1 MVLRLI
7 QRNSSS
13 FLKGLAASL
22 HPSRLFVITIPKK
35 LFFGFGILIMLAVL
49 QGGLAVNT
57 ARDLGQMTKQIY
69 DEAFMSVN
77 FVRSANSNF
86 LVAEILLR
94 EMLVPGAAV
103 NSEEAIEALEEAGE
117 LTADD
122 LEVAKERSTR
132 KRSTDLI
139 GRIEE
144 LNEVW
149 IAAASEGLESLGG
162 SKSSPAAIEELREK
176 LGVHEAVIREAFETL
191 VEFAA
196 EDGYT
201 LSASAAKDVEHEVYL
216 SFVTTGGVVV
226 LGLLIATVLGLV
238 ITRPLHGIRSRMTEL
253 ADGNQEVE
261 IPGTARR
268 DEIGDMARAVNVF
281 KTNMVENERLQN
293 ENAEAEAKN
302 RLQERKRDEDRRQA
316 KEEAEAQRVKA
327 DEEAEQRRKQEL
339 QELADTFEKGVG
351 AVIGKVATASA
362 QMQTSAE
369 AMTASA
375 ERASERARAVAT
387 ASEEATS
394 SVRIVSTAIVEMSA
408 SVDKIAGQVEESS
421 RIAKAAVDEAVSAN
435 EKVQS
440 LEAAAGKIGEVIDL
454 IDLINDIGSQT
465 NLLALN
471 ATIEAAR
478 AGEAG
483 KGFAVVA
490 TEVKSL
496 ADQTARA
503 TDEIGAQISQIQSA
517 TAEAVSAI
525 DGIGST
531 ITKVNDIAASISEAV
546 EEQGGATREISG
558 NVEHATAGTETVSS
572 NIVEVSEAAAETGEA
587 AGHVLG
593 ASHELSTQA
602 KVLRTAVDEF
612 LDKVRA
618 A

>member
-1 MVLRLI
+1 MTQNLTKRI
-7 QRNSSS
+7 SAN
-13 FLKGLAASL
+13 FLTRIGANL

-35 LFFGFGILIMLAVL
+35 LFLGFVVLILLAVM
-49 QGGLAVNT
+49 QGGLAVKS
-57 ARDLGQMTKQIY
+57 ARDLGQLTKQIY
-69 DEAFMSVN
+69 DEAFMTVN

-86 LVAEILLR
+86 LVAEITLM
-94 EMLVPGAAV
+94 EILVSSESLNA
-103 NSEEAIEALEEAGE
+103 EEAIETLEEASE
-117 LTADD
+117 LTTED

-132 KRSTDLI
+132 KRSKDLI
-139 GRIEE
+139 TRIEG
-144 LNEVW
+144 LNETW
-149 IAAASEGLESLGG
+149 LAAASAGLKKLGKSEGGPVAIEGLR
-162 SKSSPAAIEELREK
+162 EELA
-176 LGVHEAVIREAFETL
+176 VHETAIREAFETL
-191 VEFAA
+191 VEYAA

-201 LSASAAKDVEHEVYL
+201 LSASAAHDVEKEVL
-216 SFVTTGGVVV
+216 ISSVTTGVVVV
-226 LGLLIATVLGLV
+226 LGLLIAALLGFV

-253 ADGNQEVE
+253 ADGNPDVE
-261 IPGTARR
+261 IPGTSRR

-281 KTNMVENERLQN
+281 KTNMMENERLQQ

-302 RLQERKRDEDRRQA
+302 RLQERKRDEDRRRA
-316 KEEAEAQRVKA
+316 KEDAEAARAKA
-327 DEEAEQRRKQEL
+327 DGEAEQRRKAEL
-339 QELADTFEKGVG
+339 QELADAFETGVG
-351 AVIGKVATASA
+351 TVIEKVATAST

-375 ERASERARAVAT
+375 ERASERANAVAT

-394 SVRIVSTAIVEMSA
+394 SVRIVSTATAEMSA
-408 SVDKIAGQVEESS
+408 AVEKIARQADESS
-421 RIAKAAVDEAVSAN
+421 LIAKAAVDEAGSAN
-435 EKVQS
+435 EKVRG
-440 LEAAAGKIGEVIDL
+440 LEVAAGKIGEVIDL
-454 IDLINDIGSQT
+454 INDIASQT

-503 TDEIGAQISQIQSA
+503 TDEIGAQIAEIQGA

-531 ITKVNDIAASISEAV
+531 ITTVNGIAASISEAV

-558 NVEHATAGTETVSS
+558 NVEDAATGTQTVSS
-572 NIVEVSEAAAETGEA
+572 NIVDVSEAAAETGEA
-587 AGHVLG
+587 ASQVLG

-602 KVLRTAVDEF
+602 KVLRSAVDEF

>member
-49 QGGLAVNT
+49 LGGLAVNT

-149 IAAASEGLESLGG
+149 IAAASEGLESLGE

-394 SVRIVSTAIVEMSA
+394 SVRIVSTATVEMSA

-454 IDLINDIGSQT
+454 INDIASQT

-503 TDEIGAQISQIQSA
+503 TVEIGAQISQIQSA

>member
-149 IAAASEGLESLGG
+149 IAAASEGLESLGE

-253 ADGNQEVE
+253 VDGNQEVE

-268 DEIGDMARAVNVF
+268 DEIGDIARAVNVF

-394 SVRIVSTAIVEMSA
+394 SVRIVSTATVEMSA

-454 IDLINDIGSQT
+454 INDIASQT

-503 TDEIGAQISQIQSA
+503 TVEIGAQISQIQSA

>member
-149 IAAASEGLESLGG
+149 IAAASEGLESLGE

-394 SVRIVSTAIVEMSA
+394 SVRIVSTATVEMSA

-454 IDLINDIGSQT
+454 INDIASQT

-503 TDEIGAQISQIQSA
+503 TVEIGAQISQIQSA

>member
-22 HPSRLFVITIPKK
+22 HPSRVFVITIPKK

-49 QGGLAVNT
+49 LGGLAVNT

-149 IAAASEGLESLGG
+149 IAAASEGLESLGE

-394 SVRIVSTAIVEMSA
+394 SVRIVSTATVEMSA

-454 IDLINDIGSQT
+454 INDIASQT

-503 TDEIGAQISQIQSA
+503 TVEIGAQISQIQSA